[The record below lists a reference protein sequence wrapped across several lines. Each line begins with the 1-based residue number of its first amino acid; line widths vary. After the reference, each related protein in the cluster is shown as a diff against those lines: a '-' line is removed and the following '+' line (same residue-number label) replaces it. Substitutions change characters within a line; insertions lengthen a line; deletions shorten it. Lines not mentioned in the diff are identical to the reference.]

1 MKIPPAY
8 IARGLWARRLTT
20 ALTAAGL
27 ALVVFVFAAVLMLD
41 EGLRKTMVTTGEYDN
56 VVLIRRSAET
66 EVQSVVA
73 RDQAS
78 IASSHPAVALGRDGQ
93 PLASRETVVLI
104 SLDKRGAE
112 GAGDRRGGDRRG
124 GDRRSNVLIRGV
136 GPQAQALRPQVRM
149 VSGRMFGPGSSEIIA
164 GASVARRFV
173 GAGIGETMRFGQRE
187 WTVVG
192 LFEAGNSG
200 FDSEI
205 WGDAD
210 QLMQAFRRPVYSSV
224 VLKLADSEQFERYK
238 RDVEADPRLTL
249 EAKREQVFYS
259 DQTRALSTFIS
270 ILGLSLSVIFSIGAV
285 IGATVTMYASVANRV
300 TEIGTLRALGFQRRS
315 ILAAF
320 LAESLLLALVGG
332 VAGLAF
338 ASLMQ
343 LMSFSTTNFQS
354 FSELAFG
361 FTLNA
366 AIVVQSLLFALAM
379 GFVGGFLPAL
389 RAARMEIV
397 DALRAA

>member
-1 MKIPPAY
+1 MRIPPSY
-8 IARGLWARRLTT
+8 IARNLWARRLTT

-41 EGLRKTMVTTGEYDN
+41 EGLKTTMVSTGEYDN

-73 RDQAS
+73 RAQAHVVES
-78 IASSHPAVALGRDGQ
+78 RPEVALARDGD

-104 SLDKRGAE
+104 SLDKRNSAQ
-112 GAGDRRGGDRRG
+112 
-124 GDRRSNVLIRGV
+124 RSNVPIRGV
-136 GPQAQALRPQVRM
+136 GPHALALRPQVRL
-149 VSGRMFGPGSSEIIA
+149 VEGRMFRRGSSEIIA

-173 GAGIGETMRFGQRE
+173 GAGIGEGVRFGQRE

-192 LFEAGNSG
+192 LFDAGNSG

-205 WGDAD
+205 WGDVD
-210 QLMQAFRRPVYSSV
+210 QLMQAFRRPLYSSL
-224 VLKLADSEQFERYK
+224 VLKLADSEQFDGFK
-238 RDVEADPRLTL
+238 KAVESDPRLTL
-249 EAKREQVFYS
+249 EAKRERAFYS
-259 DQTRALSTFIS
+259 DQTRALSTFIN

-315 ILAAF
+315 ILTAF
-320 LAESLLLALVGG
+320 LAESLMLGLVGG

-343 LMSFSTTNFQS
+343 LLSFSTTNFQS
-354 FSELAFG
+354 FAELAFG
-361 FTLNA
+361 FRLNA
-366 AIVVQSLLFALAM
+366 AIIAKALLFSLAM

-389 RAARMEIV
+389 RASRMAIV